1 MYEKITFTLDWV
13 LKRQVLMRVQL
24 TLTIIIFFVMQV
36 GASSVAQH
44 NITLRQN
51 GISIKN
57 VFNEIKK
64 QTDLTVFYS
73 AKRLNDSRKVNINV
87 KNAAI
92 ETVLHECLQG
102 LPLTYVIMDK
112 TIVLKERNEQSA
124 KAKNTRLHKQDEIS
138 TILHQHIVRGT
149 VRDGSG
155 TPLAGVSVSV
165 VGTTVRTATSNDGGY
180 RVEAKP
186 DAKLVFYSVGFE
198 QQEEDIQ
205 GRNVVDVTLMQQVSD
220 LDEVV
225 VVGYGQQKRASVTG
239 SVASIQSEELNKVK
253 TPNVTN
259 MLAGR
264 LPGIRAVQ
272 RSGAPGDDAA
282 SVDIRGY
289 GSMLV
294 IVDGVQREFGQIN
307 ANDIES
313 ISILKDAAAAV
324 YGFKGA
330 NGVLLVTTKSGTSS
344 KTKIEYN
351 GFGGVQQVTRYPRM
365 MDAYEYASLYNEAVL
380 NLNPNATPA
389 FTEEQLANYQ
399 NGGGTDWWKE
409 MVRGTSAQMSHDV
422 SVSGGNDKVK
432 YFNSFG
438 YIDQG
443 GILRSGDWKFNRYNL
458 RSNISMTVTEGFTVD
473 VKLGGIFQDR
483 NKPYFADDIFR
494 SAQMA
499 VPTFDV
505 FANNNPTYWQAVGD
519 RANPVHT
526 SYIDDTGYE
535 RRLRRQF
542 VSSATLNWRLPWV
555 DGLSAKAMLA
565 YDYNNSEW
573 KTWIKELSEYTYD
586 AASDTYNEKILR
598 SLGGLESKMEN
609 YYKPT
614 QQYSL
619 NYNRTF
625 GSNHDVS
632 GLVLWEMYH
641 DRVTSIFGGRQYTI
655 GLIDDIDYGDKINQK
670 TEGISRETAHA
681 GLVGRFNYAYAGK
694 YLAELSFRY
703 DGSYKFRADN
713 RWGFFPG
720 VSLGW
725 RISEENFFKQ
735 HLSDFDNLKIRGSY
749 AKVGDEGDFAAYQ
762 YLDGYQYSG
771 GYVYGDQGITL
782 GLASRGMANPW
793 LSWYESKI
801 MNFGFEASYKNGL
814 ITAEFDWFR
823 RNRSGLPATRQGS
836 LPTTFGQPMPQ
847 ENLNSDIHT
856 GFELSIGH
864 RGAAGEFKYNISANF
879 STTRIKNDYVER
891 AMPINLYDN
900 WRNNSNS
907 RFKDIRWG
915 RKVIGQFSS
924 YEDILNS
931 PIQDNNGNK
940 SLLPGDLKFEDVNN
954 DGIIDDN
961 DVQPI
966 GHGSTP
972 RMYYGLNIGAQYK
985 GFDMTVFLQGAAGH
999 DVYLNGD
1006 VLDPFIQQ
1014 GLGNG
1019 FSFMTDRWHR
1029 ADPTDPNSEWIPGK
1043 MPPARVSGFGNNRSG
1058 NTYTLHKADYLRL
1071 KTVEVGYTLPGTW
1084 LAEKGIDRIRVYI
1097 NLNNFLTFTSK
1108 DGLMQ
1113 YIDPEAD
1120 SSTLR
1125 YYPQMKTMNFGVN
1138 VSF

>member
-1 MYEKITFTLDWV
+1 
-13 LKRQVLMRVQL
+13 MRIQL
-24 TLTIIIFFVMQV
+24 TLTSLMFFVLQV
-36 GASSVAQH
+36 GATSVAQH
-44 NITLRQN
+44 YVTLQQN
-51 GISIKN
+51 GISIKD
-57 VFNEIKK
+57 VFKEIKK

-73 AKRLNDSRKVNINV
+73 AKRLNDSRRIDVNL
-87 KNAAI
+87 KNADM
-92 ETVLHECLQG
+92 ETVLRECLKG
-102 LPLTYVIMDK
+102 LPLTYVIK
-112 TIVLKERNEQSA
+112 KNTIVVKDKETDIPTPDNKQSIGQQTTVSA
-124 KAKNTRLHKQDEIS
+124 SQ
-138 TILHQHIVRGT
+138 QHAVTGT
-149 VRDGSG
+149 VRDING
-155 TPLAGVSVSV
+155 TPLPGISVSVS
-165 VGTTVRTATSNDGGY
+165 GTTVSTATSEDGFY
-180 RVEAKP
+180 TITAESHAT
-186 DAKLVFYSVGFE
+186 LVFYSVGFE
-198 QQEEDIQ
+198 KKEESIKDRSVIDITLEQEI
-205 GRNVVDVTLMQQVSD
+205 SD

-225 VVGYGQQKRASVTG
+225 VVGYGQQKRASITG
-239 SVASIQSEELNKVK
+239 SVASIQSEELNKIK

-259 MLAGR
+259 MLAGK
-264 LPGIRAVQ
+264 LPGLRAVQ

-289 GSMLV
+289 GNMLV
-294 IVDGVQREFGQIN
+294 IVDGVQREFGHIN
-307 ANDIES
+307 SNDIES

-330 NGVLLVTTKSGTSS
+330 NGVLLVTTKKGGTS
-344 KTKIEYN
+344 KPKIEYN
-351 GFGGVQQVTRYPRM
+351 GFGGVQRVTRYPQM
-365 MDAYEYASLYNEAVL
+365 MNAYEYASLYNEAVW
-380 NLNPNATPA
+380 NLNPSATPA
-389 FTEEQLANYQ
+389 FTAEQMANYQ
-399 NGGGTDWWKE
+399 NGNGTDWWNE
-409 MVRGTSAQMSHDV
+409 MVRETSLQMSHDI
-422 SVSGGNDKVK
+422 SVSGGNDKVT

-438 YIDQG
+438 YVDQG

-458 RSNISMTVTEGFTVD
+458 RSNISMAVTKGLSVD
-473 VKLGGIFQDR
+473 IKLGGIFQDR
-483 NKPYFADDIFR
+483 DKPYFADDIFR

-499 VPTFDV
+499 VPTFDIY
-505 FANNNPTYWQAVGD
+505 ANNNPTYWQAVGD

-526 SYIDDTGYE
+526 SYIDHTGYE

-542 VSSATLNWRLPWV
+542 NSSATLNWQLPWV
-555 DGLSAKAMLA
+555 EGLSAKAMLA

-586 AASDTYNEKILR
+586 AASDTYNENILR

-609 YYKPT
+609 YYMPT

-619 NYNRTF
+619 NYNRTL
-625 GSNHDVS
+625 NNKHDVS
-632 GLVLWEMYH
+632 GMVLWELYH

-670 TEGISRETAHA
+670 TEGISTETAHA

-749 AKVGDEGDFAAYQ
+749 AKVGDEGDFDAYQ

-771 GYVYGDQGITL
+771 GYIYGDQGITL

-801 MNFGFEASYKNGL
+801 MNFGFETSYKNGL
-814 ITAEFDWFR
+814 VTAEFDWFR

-836 LPTTFGQPMPQ
+836 LPTIFGQSMPQ

-864 RGAAGEFKYNISANF
+864 RGTAGEFQYNVSANF

-891 AMPINLYDN
+891 ATPVNLYDN
-900 WRNNSNS
+900 WRNNSNN

-915 RKVIGQFSS
+915 RKVIGSFSS

-940 SLLPGDLKFEDVNN
+940 SLLPGDLKFEDLNH

-966 GHGSTP
+966 GHGPTP
-972 RMYYGLNIGAQYK
+972 RMYYGLNLAAQYK

-1029 ADPTDPNSEWIPGK
+1029 EDSTDPNSEWIPGK
-1043 MPPARVSGFGNNRSG
+1043 MPPARVSGFGNNRSE
-1058 NTYTLHKADYLRL
+1058 NTWTLHKADYLRL
-1071 KTVEVGYTLPGTW
+1071 KTVEVGYTLPSAW
-1084 LAEKGIDRIRVYI
+1084 LTDKGIERLRVYI